1 MTASRRNVLGL
12 LTVAAV
18 GATASASLGQ
28 AADQWFP
35 LKGDDGKPVANLRLP
50 VELTGQVDA
59 MPGLLRIGSATP
71 DVTLVEFFDYNCP
84 YCRKAAKD
92 LRALVEADRDLRIV
106 LVNNAILSPMSAQ
119 AAKVALAV
127 LKLKG
132 TATAAEFNLALFDE
146 PGKKD
151 GLKALDVAKR
161 MGVEREQL
169 EQVAD
174 SPLVGQA
181 LVAQMRLAA
190 ALGFSA
196 TPSFIIGGAGVLG
209 YPGPKS
215 LRKIISAMRSCDQPA
230 C

>member
-1 MTASRRNVLGL
+1 MIASRRTVLGF
-12 LTVAAV
+12 LTLAAA
-18 GATASASLGQ
+18 GLPASGSLGQ
-28 AADQWFP
+28 ASNQWFP

-50 VELTGQVDA
+50 VELTGQVEA
-59 MPGLLRIGSATP
+59 LPGLLRIGSATP

-84 YCRKAAKD
+84 FCRKAAKD
-92 LRALVEADRDLRIV
+92 LRALVEADRDLRLV

-132 TATAAEFNLALFDE
+132 TATAAEFNLALFDQ
-146 PGKKD
+146 PGKMD

-161 MGVEREQL
+161 MGLEREQV
-169 EQVAD
+169 EQMAD
-174 SPLVGQA
+174 SPLIGQA

-196 TPSFIIGGAGVLG
+196 TPSFVIGGAGVLG
-209 YPGPKS
+209 YPGPQS
-215 LRKIISAMRSCDQPA
+215 IRKIISAMRSCDQPA

>member
-1 MTASRRNVLGL
+1 MTASRRTVLGL
-12 LTVAAV
+12 LSLAVV
-18 GATASASLGQ
+18 GATASSSMGQ
-28 AADQWFP
+28 AADQWFA

-59 MPGLLRIGSATP
+59 LPGLLRIGSATP

-92 LRALVEADRDLRIV
+92 LRALVEADRDLRLV

-151 GLKALDVAKR
+151 GQNSLDVAKR
-161 MGVEREQL
+161 MGVELEQL
-169 EQVAD
+169 EQTAE

-196 TPSFIIGGAGVLG
+196 TPSFVIGGAGVLG

>member
-1 MTASRRNVLGL
+1 MTASRRTVLGL
-12 LTVAAV
+12 LSLAVA
-18 GATASASLGQ
+18 GATASRSLGQ

-59 MPGLLRIGSATP
+59 LPGLLRIGSATP

-92 LRALVEADRDLRIV
+92 LRALVEADRDLRLV

-132 TATAAEFNLALFDE
+132 TATAAEFNLALFDQ
-146 PGKKD
+146 PGKMD

-169 EQVAD
+169 EQTAD